1 MKTLI
6 AAASAAALLVPLTA
20 SAGVV
25 DWTAWNPSSSATG
38 TTSQNG
44 NPVTVTYDGDFLGID
59 FAANYFSNLS
69 SFTSPEVSNTVGSNG
84 SIRMDGGGT
93 ALNHIHFSMPV
104 TNPYIAVYSVGQP
117 NVPVRFVFQS
127 PVTLTLLSQG
137 AGNWGGGTLALDTA
151 SSFTG
156 YEGNGVLRM
165 NGTFTDIYFS
175 TPDPEYYYG
184 FTVGLANTVSE
195 PASMAL
201 MLGGLS
207 LVTAAMRRR
216 RKP

>member
-6 AAASAAALLVPLTA
+6 AAAAAAALACPLAA

-25 DWTAWNPSSSATG
+25 DWTAWNPNTSATG

-59 FAANYFSNLS
+59 FDAAYFANLA
-69 SFTSPEVSNTVGSNG
+69 SFTSPEVSNTVGTKG
-84 SIRMDGGGT
+84 SIRMDGGT
-93 ALNHIHFSMPV
+93 VMNHIHFSTPV
-104 TNPYIAVYSVGQP
+104 TNPYLAVYSVGQP
-117 NVPVRFVFQS
+117 NVPVRFIFQA
-127 PVTLTLLSQG
+127 PATLTLLSQG
-137 AGNWGGGTLALDTA
+137 GGNWGGGSLALDNTF
-151 SSFTG
+151 SFTG
-156 YEGNGVLRM
+156 LEGNGTLRI
-165 NGTFTDIYFS
+165 NGTYSDLYFT

>member
-1 MKTLI
+1 MNKLI

-25 DWTAWNPSSSATG
+25 DWTAWNPNSSATG

-69 SFTSPEVSNTVGSNG
+69 SFTSTEVSNTVGSKG
-84 SIRMDGGGT
+84 SIRMDGGT
-93 ALNHIHFSMPV
+93 MMNHIHFSMPV

-117 NVPVRFVFQS
+117 GVPVRFVFQS
-127 PVTLTLLSQG
+127 PATLTLLSQG
-137 AGNWGGGTLALDTA
+137 AGNWGGGLITMDSATA
-151 SSFTG
+151 FTG
-156 YEGNGVLRM
+156 WEGNGVLRV
-165 NGTFTDIYFS
+165 NGTFTDLYFA